1 MPARAADLTAI
12 RREAAMVRALL
23 EELEQLT
30 GTAAEHVGQQ
40 LAEGLVTLARR
51 LVDASTAMGCPWGID
66 PARDKTVAAIPGPA
80 IPAIRR

>member
-30 GTAAEHVGQQ
+30 GTSAEHVGQQ

-51 LVDASTAMGCPWGID
+51 LVDASTAMGCSWGID
-66 PARDKTVAAIPGPA
+66 PGRDKSVAAIPTPG